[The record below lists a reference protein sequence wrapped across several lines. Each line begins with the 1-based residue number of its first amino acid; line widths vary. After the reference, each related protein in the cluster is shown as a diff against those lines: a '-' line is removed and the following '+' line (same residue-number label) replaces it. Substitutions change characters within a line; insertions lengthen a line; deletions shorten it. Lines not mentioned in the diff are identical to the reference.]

1 MLDLFP
7 VICVFVLMNHS
18 LYVIANQQFRA
29 ESSHK
34 LSDNLKRMLT
44 TSNQPGGAKTAS
56 QSAICSAGCIR
67 TRHYP
72 L

>member
-7 VICVFVLMNHS
+7 VTYLFVLMNHS
-18 LYVIANQQFRA
+18 MYVTANQQFRA
-29 ESSHK
+29 KSSHK
-34 LSDNLKRMLT
+34 LSDNFKRM
-44 TSNQPGGAKTAS
+44 QPIRRRAKTAS
-56 QSAICSAGCIR
+56 QSSMCSAGCIR